1 MVIDTSHTGY
11 KNVWTDTHT
20 QMSTSKNKG
29 NFNKMSGLY
38 HCQYSK
44 IFVKNGTIRG
54 S

>member
-1 MVIDTSHTGY
+1 MYGMIHTY
-11 KNVWTDTHT
+11 T

-38 HCQYSK
+38 HYQYS
-44 IFVKNGTIRG
+44 IIIMKNGTIRG